1 MTPSWW
7 KSQRGAMVICA
18 AIALAVAVL
27 TLHRLGASDLCSGDE
42 AVEAVFVQ
50 QMVEHHELLFPLE
63 NDKQPMYKPPLFH
76 WTAAAFDRLG
86 GIGRVTVR
94 GVRAVSA
101 GYAIG
106 GAILTMVAAAAL
118 LGTEGAVFA
127 GLALAGSYQ
136 YISQARIARVD
147 MTLCFF
153 ETLALL
159 VFVWWLPERV
169 ASGAREALE
178 RRLRLY
184 ALAVVMGLAVLSK
197 GAVGALVPG
206 AAMLAFMLYER
217 RFRQLPALLE
227 PGPLLIGAMVALS
240 WYAACYLG
248 GRFGFLNRQI
258 GSENFGRFFG
268 SLGAMSPLYYL
279 KPLFLNSAPLSLLAP
294 IAVGAALWPRHS
306 TAEQEVVSGL
316 KPVTLE
322 TARAASAMRLF
333 AIFWIVTVLF
343 FNLAA
348 YKRRAYLLPLWPAN
362 AILLA
367 WLLLRIARFPWG
379 VIAKWTYV
387 AICVGLIVFNF
398 LYIPRREMRDCA
410 DSSYRPAA
418 KEILQ
423 VVGSNDPLY
432 TFGFD
437 EELSP
442 LLFYLDRN
450 APALKD
456 KLGDAPPG
464 YVILPLKVWKAHQS
478 EALDL
483 TPVLTSE
490 HGQRKIVLLRRG
502 KTYAA
507 NSKGEALARMKVPHR
522 RKRQI
527 SRALRLACSGSSW
540 SCGR

>member
-1 MTPSWW
+1 MTPSSW

-101 GYAIG
+101 GYAIAG
-106 GAILTMVAAAAL
+106 VILTMVAAAAL

-197 GAVGALVPG
+197 GPVGALVPG

-279 KPLFLNSAPLSLLAP
+279 KPVFLNSAPLSLLAP
-294 IAVGAALWPRHS
+294 IAVGAVLWPRHS
-306 TAEQEVVSGL
+306 MAEQKVVSDL
-316 KPVTLE
+316 KPVTPE

-348 YKRRAYLLPLWPAN
+348 YKRRVYLLPLWPAN
-362 AILLA
+362 AILIA

-387 AICVGLIVFNF
+387 ATCAGLIVFNF

-418 KEILQ
+418 EEILQ

-502 KTYAA
+502 KTYARTE
-507 NSKGEALARMKVPHR
+507 KGRLAEMKVPHR

-527 SRALRLACSGSSW
+527 SRALRLACSGSSS

>member
-1 MTPSWW
+1 
-7 KSQRGAMVICA
+7 MVLCA
-18 AIALAVAVL
+18 AIALIVAVL

-50 QMVEHHELLFPLE
+50 QMVEHHELLFPVE
-63 NDKQPMYKPPLFH
+63 NGKQPLYKPPLFH

-86 GIGRVTVR
+86 GIAHVTVR

-101 GYAIG
+101 GYAIA

-118 LGTEGAVFA
+118 LGGEGAVLA

-136 YISQARIARVD
+136 YISQGRIARVD

-153 ETLALL
+153 EALALF

-169 ASGAREALE
+169 ATGAREALE

-184 ALAVVMGLAVLSK
+184 VLAVVMGLAVLSK
-197 GAVGALVPG
+197 GPIGALVPG
-206 AAMLAFMLYER
+206 ATMLAFMLYER

-227 PGPLLIGAMVALS
+227 PGPLLIGAMIALS

-258 GSENFGRFFG
+258 GTENFGRFFG

-279 KPLFLNSAPLSLLAP
+279 KPVFLNSAPLSLLAP

-306 TAEQEVVSGL
+306 TAEQEVVSL
-316 KPVTLE
+316 QPVNPE
-322 TARAASAMRLF
+322 SARAASAMRLF

-362 AILLA
+362 AILIA
-367 WLLLRIARFPWG
+367 WLLLRSARFRWG
-379 VIAKWTYV
+379 GIAKWAYV
-387 AICVGLIVFNF
+387 VTCAGLIVFNF

-410 DSSYRPAA
+410 DTSYRPAA
-418 KEILQ
+418 EEILQ
-423 VVGSNDPLY
+423 VVGRNDPLY

-437 EELSP
+437 EELAP

-464 YVILPLKVWKAHQS
+464 YVILPLKVWQAHQS

-502 KTYAA
+502 KTYAK
-507 NSKGEALARMKVPHR
+507 SKG
-522 RKRQI
+522 
-527 SRALRLACSGSSW
+527 LRDCTDECAASAQATDFGNAQTCL
-540 SCGR
+540 

>member
-1 MTPSWW
+1 
-7 KSQRGAMVICA
+7 
-18 AIALAVAVL
+18 
-27 TLHRLGASDLCSGDE
+27 
-42 AVEAVFVQ
+42 
-50 QMVEHHELLFPLE
+50 
-63 NDKQPMYKPPLFH
+63 
-76 WTAAAFDRLG
+76 
-86 GIGRVTVR
+86 
-94 GVRAVSA
+94 
-101 GYAIG
+101 
-106 GAILTMVAAAAL
+106 
-118 LGTEGAVFA
+118 
-127 GLALAGSYQ
+127 
-136 YISQARIARVD
+136 
-147 MTLCFF
+147 
-153 ETLALL
+153 
-159 VFVWWLPERV
+159 
-169 ASGAREALE
+169 
-178 RRLRLY
+178 
-184 ALAVVMGLAVLSK
+184 
-197 GAVGALVPG
+197 
-206 AAMLAFMLYER
+206 
-217 RFRQLPALLE
+217 
-227 PGPLLIGAMVALS
+227 
-240 WYAACYLG
+240 
-248 GRFGFLNRQI
+248 
-258 GSENFGRFFG
+258 
-268 SLGAMSPLYYL
+268 MSPLYYL
-279 KPLFLNSAPLSLLAP
+279 KPVFLNSAPLSLLAP
-294 IAVGAALWPRHS
+294 IAVGAVLWPRHS
-306 TAEQEVVSGL
+306 TAEQEVVSGP
-316 KPVTLE
+316 KPVPPE

-362 AILLA
+362 AILIA

-387 AICVGLIVFNF
+387 ATCAGLIVFNF

-418 KEILQ
+418 EEILQ

-502 KTYAA
+502 KTYARTERA
-507 NSKGEALARMKVPHR
+507 RLARMKVPHR

-540 SCGR
+540 SCDR

>member
-1 MTPSWW
+1 MTPSSWY
-7 KSQRGAMVICA
+7 SPRSAVVLCA
-18 AIALAVAVL
+18 AIALVVALL
-27 TLHRLGASDLCSGDE
+27 TLHQLGASDLCSGDE

-50 QMVEHHELLFPLE
+50 QMVEHHELLFPIE
-63 NDKQPMYKPPLFH
+63 NGRQPMYKPPLFH

-86 GIGRVTVR
+86 GIDHVTVR
-94 GVRAVSA
+94 GVRSVSA
-101 GYAIG
+101 GYAIAG
-106 GAILTMVAAAAL
+106 TVLTMAAAAAL
-118 LGTEGAVFA
+118 LGAEAAVLA

-153 ETLALL
+153 EALALF
-159 VFVWWLPERV
+159 VFVWWLPERGT
-169 ASGAREALE
+169 GAQGALK

-184 ALAVVMGLAVLSK
+184 VLAVVMGLAVLSK
-197 GAVGALVPG
+197 GPVGALVPG
-206 AAMLAFMLYER
+206 GAMLAFMLYER

-227 PGPLLIGAMVALS
+227 PGPLLIGAMVAVS
-240 WYAACYLG
+240 WYVVCYLG
-248 GRFGFLNRQI
+248 GRFGFLSRQI
-258 GSENFGRFFG
+258 SNENFGRFFG
-268 SLGAMSPLYYL
+268 SLGGMSPLYYL
-279 KPLFLNSAPLSLLAP
+279 KPVFLNSAPLSLLVP

-306 TAEQEVVSGL
+306 TAEREDVTGPQPVSAA
-316 KPVTLE
+316 

-333 AIFWIVTVLF
+333 AFFWIVTILF

-348 YKRRAYLLPLWPAN
+348 YKRRAYLLPLWPTN
-362 AILLA
+362 AILIA
-367 WLLLRIARFPWG
+367 WLLIRIARFRWG
-379 VIAKWTYV
+379 VISKWAYV
-387 AICVGLIVFNF
+387 ATCAGLMVFNF
-398 LYIPRREMRDCA
+398 LYILRHEVRECA

-418 KEILQ
+418 EEILQ
-423 VVGSNDPLY
+423 VVGRSDPLY

-437 EELSP
+437 EELAP

-464 YVILPLKVWKAHQS
+464 YVILPLTVWKAHQY

-502 KTYAA
+502 KTYANRNGA
-507 NSKGEALARMKVPHR
+507 QTCL
-522 RKRQI
+522 
-527 SRALRLACSGSSW
+527 
-540 SCGR
+540 

>member
-1 MTPSWW
+1 MTPSSW

-18 AIALAVAVL
+18 AIAFVVAVL

-101 GYAIG
+101 GYAIA
-106 GAILTMVAAAAL
+106 GAILTMVAAGAL
-118 LGTEGAVFA
+118 LGGEGAILA

-136 YISQARIARVD
+136 YISQGRIARVD

-159 VFVWWLPERV
+159 VFVWWLPER
-169 ASGAREALE
+169 AATGAREALE

-184 ALAVVMGLAVLSK
+184 VLAVVMGLAVLSK
-197 GAVGALVPG
+197 GPVGALVPG
-206 AAMLAFMLYER
+206 AAMLAFMVYER

-227 PGPLLIGAMVALS
+227 PGPLLIGAMVAMS

-279 KPLFLNSAPLSLLAP
+279 KPVFLNSAPLSLLAP
-294 IAVGAALWPRHS
+294 IAVGAVLWPRDS

-316 KPVTLE
+316 KPVTPE

-348 YKRRAYLLPLWPAN
+348 YKRRVYLLPLWPVN
-362 AILLA
+362 AILIA
-367 WLLLRIARFPWG
+367 WLFLRIARFPWG
-379 VIAKWTYV
+379 VIAKWAYV
-387 AICVGLIVFNF
+387 ATCAGLIVFNF
-398 LYIPRREMRDCA
+398 LYIPRREVRDCA

-418 KEILQ
+418 EEILQ
-423 VVGSNDPLY
+423 AVGSNDPLY

-502 KTYAA
+502 KTYARTERA
-507 NSKGEALARMKVPHR
+507 RLARMKVPHR

-527 SRALRLACSGSSW
+527 SRALRLAGSGSSW

>member
-1 MTPSWW
+1 
-7 KSQRGAMVICA
+7 MVLCA

-27 TLHRLGASDLCSGDE
+27 TLHRLDASDLCSGDE

-50 QMVEHHELLFPLE
+50 QMVEHHELLFPVE
-63 NDKQPMYKPPLFH
+63 NGKQPMYKPPLFH

-86 GIGRVTVR
+86 GINHVTVR
-94 GVRAVSA
+94 GVRSVSA
-101 GYAIG
+101 GYAIA

-118 LGTEGAVFA
+118 LGAEGAVLA

-136 YISQARIARVD
+136 YISQGRIARVD

-153 ETLALL
+153 ETLALF

-169 ASGAREALE
+169 TTGAREALE

-184 ALAVVMGLAVLSK
+184 VLAVVMGLAVLSK
-197 GAVGALVPG
+197 GPVGALVPG
-206 AAMLAFMLYER
+206 AAMLAFMLYEG

-258 GSENFGRFFG
+258 SSENFGRFFG

-279 KPLFLNSAPLSLLAP
+279 KPVFLNSAPLSLLAP

-306 TAEQEVVSGL
+306 TAGQEVVSGL
-316 KPVTLE
+316 EPVNPG

-348 YKRRAYLLPLWPAN
+348 YKRRSYLLPLWPAN
-362 AILLA
+362 AILIA
-367 WLLLRIARFPWG
+367 WLLLRMARFRWG
-379 VIAKWTYV
+379 VIAKWAYV
-387 AICVGLIVFNF
+387 ATCVGLIVFNF

-418 KEILQ
+418 EEILQ
-423 VVGSNDPLY
+423 VVGRDDPLY

-442 LLFYLDRN
+442 LLFYLDRD
-450 APALKD
+450 APVLKD

-483 TPVLTSE
+483 TPVLTSQ
-490 HGQRKIVLLRRG
+490 HGQREIVLLRRG
-502 KTYAA
+502 KTYA
-507 NSKGEALARMKVPHR
+507 NRKGGFARIKMPQ

-527 SRALRLACSGSSW
+527 SGALRLACSGSSR
-540 SCGR
+540 SSDR

>member
-1 MTPSWW
+1 
-7 KSQRGAMVICA
+7 MVLCA
-18 AIALAVAVL
+18 AIALIVAVL

-50 QMVEHHELLFPLE
+50 QMVEHHELLFPVE
-63 NDKQPMYKPPLFH
+63 NGRQPMYKPPLFH
-76 WTAAAFDRLG
+76 WTAAAFHRLG
-86 GIGRVTVR
+86 GIDQVTVR
-94 GVRAVSA
+94 GVRSVSA
-101 GYAIG
+101 GYAIA

-118 LGTEGAVFA
+118 LGADGAILA

-136 YISQARIARVD
+136 YISQGRIARVD

-153 ETLALL
+153 EALALF
-159 VFVWWLPERV
+159 VFVWWLPERGT
-169 ASGAREALE
+169 GAQHALE

-184 ALAVVMGLAVLSK
+184 VLAVVMGLAVLSK
-197 GAVGALVPG
+197 GPVGALVPG
-206 AAMLAFMLYER
+206 AAMLAFMLHER
-217 RFRQLPALLE
+217 RFRQLLALLE

-240 WYAACYLG
+240 WYAACYVG
-248 GRFGFLNRQI
+248 GRFGFLSRQI
-258 GSENFGRFFG
+258 SSENFGRFFG

-279 KPLFLNSAPLSLLAP
+279 KPVLLNSAPLSLLAP
-294 IAVGAALWPRHS
+294 IAVGVVLWPRHS
-306 TAEQEVVSGL
+306 ATERDDSSSL
-316 KPVTLE
+316 KPVTTG

-333 AIFWIVTVLF
+333 AIFWIVTILF

-362 AILLA
+362 AILIA
-367 WLLLRIARFPWG
+367 WLLLRIAPLRWG
-379 VIAKWTYV
+379 VIAKWAYV
-387 AICVGLIVFNF
+387 ATCAALIVFNF
-398 LYIPRREMRDCA
+398 VYIPRREMRDCA

-418 KEILQ
+418 EEILQ
-423 VVGSNDPLY
+423 VVGRNDPLY

-437 EELSP
+437 EELAP

-464 YVILPLKVWKAHQS
+464 YVIVPLTVWKAHQS

-502 KTYAA
+502 KTYARK
-507 NSKGEALARMKVPHR
+507 KGGNCTNEYAAAAQATDFAVAQTCL
-522 RKRQI
+522 
-527 SRALRLACSGSSW
+527 
-540 SCGR
+540 

>member
-1 MTPSWW
+1 MTPLSW
-7 KSQRGAMVICA
+7 KSPRGAMVICA

-101 GYAIG
+101 GYAIA
-106 GAILTMVAAAAL
+106 GAILTMVAAAVL
-118 LGTEGAVFA
+118 LGTEGAVLA

-136 YISQARIARVD
+136 YISQGRIARVD

-159 VFVWWLPERV
+159 VFVWWIPEQV
-169 ASGAREALE
+169 ATGAREALE

-197 GAVGALVPG
+197 GPVGALVPG

-279 KPLFLNSAPLSLLAP
+279 KPVFLNSAPLSLLAP
-294 IAVGAALWPRHS
+294 IAVGAVLWPRHS
-306 TAEQEVVSGL
+306 TAEQEVVSGP
-316 KPVTLE
+316 KPVPPE

-362 AILLA
+362 AILIA

-387 AICVGLIVFNF
+387 ATCAGLIVFNF

-418 KEILQ
+418 EEILQ

-502 KTYAA
+502 KTYARTERA
-507 NSKGEALARMKVPHR
+507 RLARMKVPHR

-540 SCGR
+540 SCDR

>member
-1 MTPSWW
+1 MTPSSW
-7 KSQRGAMVICA
+7 KSQRGAIVICA

-63 NDKQPMYKPPLFH
+63 NGKQPMYKPPLFH
-76 WTAAAFDRLG
+76 WTAAAFDRFG

-101 GYAIG
+101 GYAIA

-118 LGTEGAVFA
+118 LGTEGAVLA

-153 ETLALL
+153 EALALL

-169 ASGAREALE
+169 TSGAREALE

-197 GAVGALVPG
+197 GPVGALVPG

-248 GRFGFLNRQI
+248 GRFGFLKRQI

-279 KPLFLNSAPLSLLAP
+279 KPVFLNSAPLSLLAP
-294 IAVGAALWPRHS
+294 IAVGAVLWPRNS

-316 KPVTLE
+316 KPMTPQ

-348 YKRRAYLLPLWPAN
+348 YKRRVYLLPLWPAN
-362 AILLA
+362 AILIA

-387 AICVGLIVFNF
+387 ATCAGLIVFNF
-398 LYIPRREMRDCA
+398 LYIPRREMRNCA

-418 KEILQ
+418 EEILQ

-502 KTYAA
+502 KTYARTE
-507 NSKGEALARMKVPHR
+507 KGRLAEMKVPHR

-527 SRALRLACSGSSW
+527 SRALRLACSGSSS

>member
-1 MTPSWW
+1 MSPS
-7 KSQRGAMVICA
+7 SRRSARGAMALCT
-18 AIALAVAVL
+18 AIALIVAVL

-42 AVEAVFVQ
+42 AVEVVFVQ
-50 QMVEHHELLFPLE
+50 QMVEHHELLFPVE
-63 NDKQPMYKPPLFH
+63 NGRQPMYKPPLFH
-76 WTAAAFDRLG
+76 WTAAAFHRLG
-86 GIGRVTVR
+86 GINHVTVR
-94 GVRAVSA
+94 GVRSVSA
-101 GYAIG
+101 GYAIA

-118 LGTEGAVFA
+118 LGTEGAVLA

-136 YISQARIARVD
+136 YISQGRIARVD

-153 ETLALL
+153 EALALF
-159 VFVWWLPERV
+159 VFVWWLPERTG
-169 ASGAREALE
+169 AGARDALE

-184 ALAVVMGLAVLSK
+184 VLAVVMGLAVLAK
-197 GAVGALVPG
+197 GPVGALVPG
-206 AAMLAFMLYER
+206 AAMLAFMLHER

-248 GRFGFLNRQI
+248 GRLGFLSRQI
-258 GSENFGRFFG
+258 SSENFGRFFG

-279 KPLFLNSAPLSLLAP
+279 KPIFLNSAPLSLLAP

-306 TAEQEVVSGL
+306 TTEREDSGSL
-316 KPVTLE
+316 EPVTTE

-333 AIFWIVTVLF
+333 AIFWIVTILF

-362 AILLA
+362 AILIA
-367 WLLLRIARFPWG
+367 WLFLRIARFRWG
-379 VIAKWTYV
+379 VIAKWAYLATC
-387 AICVGLIVFNF
+387 AGLIVFNF
-398 LYIPRREMRDCA
+398 VYIPRREMRDCA

-418 KEILQ
+418 EEILQ
-423 VVGSNDPLY
+423 VVGRNDPLY

-437 EELSP
+437 EELAP

-464 YVILPLKVWKAHQS
+464 YVIVPLTVWKAHQS

-483 TPVLTSE
+483 TPVLISE

-502 KTYAA
+502 KTYAQEKCRNCTDKCA
-507 NSKGEALARMKVPHR
+507 AAAPATDFAVAQTCL
-522 RKRQI
+522 
-527 SRALRLACSGSSW
+527 
-540 SCGR
+540 